1 MAANDPDSESRRPLP
16 QGQGTGLSA
25 SALQERLR
33 QEIALAER
41 EGNSLSC
48 LLVTIEDIDELA
60 RRYGS
65 ELADHALEQVE
76 AALRG
81 ELRRSDAIGRPSHR
95 ELLVVLPGADGP
107 RGEIVAKRVLD
118 RLRRLEVEAEGVGR
132 PVRISVAL
140 ATWRAGLTGEDLL
153 AQSRTAAT
161 MCSGNGAS
169 QPLARP
175 GAE

>member
-25 SALQERLR
+25 PALQERLA
-33 QEIALAER
+33 QEIDLAKR
-41 EGNSLSC
+41 QGTSLSC
-48 LLVTIEDIDELA
+48 LLVTIEDIDELQ
-60 RRYGS
+60 RRYGT
-65 ELADHALEQVE
+65 ELANHALEQVE

-118 RLRRLEVEAEGVGR
+118 RLRTLEVKADGLGR

-140 ATWRAGLTGEDLL
+140 ATWRADLTGEDLL

-169 QPLARP
+169 HPLAHP